1 MDEFAKAHLGDLIG
15 RCEKG
20 DSGVSAF
27 LTPAEQIEAERYM
40 RASAPFG
47 EIKLD
52 SDGRILKKNAK
63 MPDDAPL
70 YESYPD
76 GGYIFWGGY
85 NDAERKRLFTFPTYL
100 FYTAEDINGLMAA
113 FEEAPISAVS
123 AKGSGFVK
131 LGHRDFMGAL
141 LGAGLKRESLGD
153 IVTADANGNQ
163 SDSEAIIF
171 TVPSVM
177 KWLTEGSE
185 APDEVGRDKVK
196 FSCVTLS
203 EKFCLEREFKHIDGV
218 IASARLDCVCALLL
232 GTSRE
237 KAKIYITGGA
247 VQLNHELTV
256 SCDKEINEG
265 DIISVRGSGRYRVE
279 TFDGRTKKD
288 RLRIS
293 AVKYI

>member
-1 MDEFAKAHLGDLIG
+1 
-15 RCEKG
+15 
-20 DSGVSAF
+20 
-27 LTPAEQIEAERYM
+27 
-40 RASAPFG
+40 
-47 EIKLD
+47 
-52 SDGRILKKNAK
+52 
-63 MPDDAPL
+63 
-70 YESYPD
+70 
-76 GGYIFWGGY
+76 
-85 NDAERKRLFTFPTYL
+85 
-100 FYTAEDINGLMAA
+100 
-113 FEEAPISAVS
+113 
-123 AKGSGFVK
+123 
-131 LGHRDFMGAL
+131 
-141 LGAGLKRESLGD
+141 
-153 IVTADANGNQ
+153 
-163 SDSEAIIF
+163 
-171 TVPSVM
+171 M